1 MNFND
6 VSMAGIKDK
15 WGKTSQR
22 ISIYNVQPHRLVDL
36 FDNSRRI
43 ALGNFVYATK
53 PLTPGDLSGNLFK
66 ILLLNV
72 TSPCGST
79 PITYD
84 IDEAMTSLK
93 EFGFINYFGLQ
104 RFSFGHKNQV
114 IGKAV
119 LQKNWEQVIV

>member
-6 VSMAGIKDK
+6 VSWAGIKDK
-15 WGKTSQR
+15 WGRTSQR
-22 ISIYNVQPHRLVDL
+22 ISIYNVEPHRLADL
-36 FDNSRRI
+36 FENKRRI
-43 ALGNFVYATK
+43 RLGNFAYATK
-53 PLTPGDLSGNLFK
+53 PLTPGDLSGNHFR

-79 PITYD
+79 PITND
-84 IDEAMTSLK
+84 IDKAMNSLK

-104 RFSFGHKNQV
+104 RFSFGHKNQL

-119 LQKNWEQVIV
+119 LQMNWEQVIV